1 MFIRLKKTLTAHSWL
16 NNNTESMQEIIEAID
31 RDLLEKELTSER
43 FVKPTNSGNNEI
55 YIVSYHNAPN
65 VTREIGRLR
74 EITFRDAGGG
84 TGYDCDLDEFDTDE
98 ENPFYQLLVWD
109 PREREIIG
117 GYRFIHGKTLK
128 RKSDGRINTPT
139 SELFGL
145 SDRFVEEFLPHT
157 IELGRS
163 FVQPNY
169 QPTVNLR
176 KGMYALDNI
185 WNGLGAILI
194 QNPDVKYYFGKITM
208 YPQYNVEARDLIL
221 YFLRKYF
228 GDKNKLVYPLEPLV
242 INTQDSFLSG
252 FFDGGSYE
260 KDYKILV
267 QQVRQ
272 RNENIPPLV
281 NAYMNLSATM
291 LFFGTSLNPG
301 FGDVEESG
309 ILVTLEDVYD
319 FKKDRHLSMPT

>member
-1 MFIRLKKTLTAHSWL
+1 
-16 NNNTESMQEIIEAID
+16 MQEIIEAVD
-31 RDLLEKELTSER
+31 RSLIEKELTPGR

-55 YIVSYHNAPN
+55 YIVTYQNSPN
-65 VTREIGRLR
+65 TVREIGRLR

-84 TGYDCDLDEFDTDE
+84 TGLDCDLDEFDIEE
-98 ENPFYQLLVWD
+98 ENPFQQLFVWD
-109 PREREIIG
+109 PREKEIIG

-128 RKSDGRINTPT
+128 RHKDGHINTPT
-139 SELFGL
+139 SELFHL
-145 SDRFVEEFLPHT
+145 SEKFIEKYLPHT

-185 WNGLGAILI
+185 WNGLGAILV

-208 YPQYNVEARDLIL
+208 YPHYNVEARDLIL

-228 GDKNKLVYPLEPLV
+228 SDKNNLVYPHESLALETP
-242 INTQDSFLSG
+242 IDFLSEQ
-252 FFDGGSYE
+252 FTGGYYE

-267 QQVRQ
+267 QLVRQ
-272 RNENIPPLV
+272 RHENIPPLV
-281 NAYMNLSATM
+281 NAYMNLSSTM

-309 ILVTLEDVYD
+309 ILVTLDDVYD
-319 FKKDRHLSMPT
+319 FKKERHLSMPPII

>member
-1 MFIRLKKTLTAHSWL
+1 
-16 NNNTESMQEIIEAID
+16 MQEIIDPVD
-31 RDLLEKELTSER
+31 RSLIEKELTPER
-43 FVKPTNSGNNEI
+43 FVKQTNSGNNEI
-55 YIVSYHNAPN
+55 YIVSYHDSPN
-65 VTREIGRLR
+65 TTREIGRLR

-84 TGYDCDLDEFDTDE
+84 TGLDCDLDEFDLDE
-98 ENPFYQLLVWD
+98 ENPFLQLFVWD
-109 PREREIIG
+109 PREKEIIG
-117 GYRFIHGKTLK
+117 GYRFIHGKTLTRHK
-128 RKSDGRINTPT
+128 DGHINTPT
-139 SELFGL
+139 SELFHL
-145 SDRFVEEFLPHT
+145 SEKFIEEYLPYT

-185 WNGLGAILI
+185 WNGLGAILVL
-194 QNPDVKYYFGKITM
+194 NPDVKYYFGKITM

-228 GDKNKLVYPLEPLV
+228 GDNNNLVYPHEPIALETPLA
-242 INTQDSFLSG
+242 FLSEK
-252 FFDGGSYE
+252 FNGGSYD

-267 QQVRQ
+267 HLVRE
-272 RNENIPPLV
+272 RHENIPPLV
-281 NAYMNLSATM
+281 NAYMNLSSTM

-309 ILVTLEDVYD
+309 ILVTLDDVYD
-319 FKKDRHLSMPT
+319 FKKDRHLSMPSL

>member
-1 MFIRLKKTLTAHSWL
+1 MNA
-16 NNNTESMQEIIEAID
+16 MQEIIEAVD
-31 RDLLEKELTSER
+31 RSLIEKELTPER

-55 YIVSYHNAPN
+55 YIVTYQNSPN
-65 VTREIGRLR
+65 TVREIGRLR

-84 TGYDCDLDEFDTDE
+84 TGLDCDLDEFDLEE
-98 ENPFYQLLVWD
+98 ENPFQQLFVWD
-109 PREREIIG
+109 PREKEIIG
-117 GYRFIHGKTLK
+117 GYRFIHGKTLTRHK
-128 RKSDGRINTPT
+128 AGHINTPT
-139 SELFGL
+139 SELFHL
-145 SDRFVEEFLPHT
+145 SEKFIEEYLPHT

-194 QNPDVKYYFGKITM
+194 QNPDVRYYFGKITM
-208 YPQYNVEARDLIL
+208 YPHYNIEARDLIL

-228 GDKNKLVYPLEPLV
+228 SDKNNLVYPHEALALETPV
-242 INTQDSFLSG
+242 EFLSEQ
-252 FFDGGSYE
+252 FNGGSYE

-267 QQVRQ
+267 QLVRQ
-272 RNENIPPLV
+272 RHENIPPLV
-281 NAYMNLSATM
+281 NAYMNLSSTM

-309 ILVTLEDVYD
+309 ILVTLDDVYD
-319 FKKDRHLSMPT
+319 FKKDRHLSMPPII